1 MPAVFHL
8 RRFLLW
14 ACAPAVLWAATGP
27 SAVPDP
33 RTTGTPFLRVWTA
46 EEYGASPVNWHI
58 VQHPGTGFIY
68 AANNYGVLEYDGA
81 AWRLLGLPNEG
92 RASTLAL
99 DPAGHLWAAG
109 DDIARLEPDTTGR
122 LRARSQLDRLP
133 ESDRTIG
140 SIVFSAAGPDFV
152 AFASSGRLFVFPDTG
167 PAYALTTPTRIS
179 SLWLAGDELQ
189 VTLND
194 GKMLRLRDRQLANA
208 TFSLGPP
215 AAIGGNIWIVYD
227 VKPAGP
233 GRWRLATNRG
243 LVTTAADAGPSELT
257 IPVSREILAESQIT
271 AALVLANGGYACASV
286 RSGLLVF
293 DPAGRL
299 IRQVQRS
306 HGLPGNR
313 IDQLCEDAE
322 GGLWL
327 AQRIG
332 LTRIQLDSPFSLHG
346 IAQGLEG
353 GPRKLLRHAGRL
365 FVGHN
370 EGLAVSS
377 DDGRFREIPGMRLGT
392 NRLLAHAGRLFVT
405 SGSLREVRPDLTLR
419 PLSREAFAPLIALRR
434 APDLLLGGMSTGI
447 WIDALKSDTVESR
460 GRIEQVPG
468 PISHLLDG
476 GDGFVWAS
484 NPAGRI
490 WRIDFRAGVRTDAPV
505 RAYGEADGLL
515 PALRRDDPLLF
526 ELGGEIIV
534 SSARWLLRHDRA
546 TDRFVPETRI
556 AGLDGRQTGATD
568 MSRDDAG
575 ETWLRLG
582 PPRRAVVRL
591 AEDGRGGWRAVPL
604 ATDALAALVG
614 NGLYADSAARTVWVA
629 GQGALVAIALD
640 WQPAYTAPPLLAFI
654 RSIETPE
661 GTPLLDP
668 AAGAAALTAEHN
680 ALRVT
685 FAAPTFS
692 PDYRGQTGTAYRTRL
707 DGLDA
712 GWSEWSSAPHRDFTN
727 LPYRGFTFRVQA
739 RDLAGRLSEETVL
752 AFAIAPPWWLTR
764 WAYGV
769 YAGLGAL
776 LLLGFIQLR
785 TRALRRRNEQLAAAV
800 ATRTGE
806 LHRQNFELAR
816 LHQLE
821 LDEKISAQLAE
832 EKARLEVLR
841 YQLNPHFLFNAL
853 NSVCAQII
861 REPVAA
867 RAMVVRLADFC
878 RLTLHRPGDEEAAM
892 TIGQELK
899 LLGAYLEIEQARLGD
914 LITVEI
920 QSDPAA
926 EAVRIPPFL
935 LLPLVENAV
944 KYGSA
949 TSPEHL
955 VVRLTVRRGEGE
967 VVEIE
972 VANTG
977 QWLVPGAH
985 SAPSHGIGLE
995 NLRQRLAR
1003 YYPGAHEFTTAAAD
1017 GWVFMRLRLLRPL
1030 AEAKPA

>member
-1 MPAVFHL
+1 M
-8 RRFLLW
+8 
-14 ACAPAVLWAATGP
+14 LWAASGAA
-27 SAVPDP
+27 SVPDP

-81 AWRLLGLPNEG
+81 AWRLIGLSNEG
-92 RASTLAL
+92 RAATLAIDATGL
-99 DPAGHLWAAG
+99 LWAAG
-109 DDIARLEPDTTGR
+109 DDIARLEPDATGQ
-122 LRARSQLDRLP
+122 LRARSQLGRLP

-152 AFASSGRLFVFPDTG
+152 AFASSKRLFVFPATG
-167 PAYALTTPTRIS
+167 PAYALPTPTRIA
-179 SLWLAGDELQ
+179 SLWLAGAELQ

-194 GKMLRLRDRQLANA
+194 GRMLRLHDRMLADA
-208 TFSLGPP
+208 TFALQPP
-215 AAIGGNIWIVYD
+215 TAIVGRIWIVYD

-243 LVTTAADAGPSELT
+243 LVTTAADAGPAELT
-257 IPVSREILAESQIT
+257 IPVDRAILAESQIT
-271 AALVLANGGYACASV
+271 AAVVLANGGYACASV
-286 RSGLLVF
+286 RGGLLVF

-327 AQRIG
+327 AQRTG
-332 LTRIQLDSPFSLHG
+332 LARLQLDSPFSLHG

-353 GPRKLLRHAGRL
+353 GPRTLLRHAGRL

-377 DDGRFREIPGMRLGT
+377 DDGRFREIPGMRLGA
-392 NRLLAHAGRLFVT
+392 NRLVAHAGRLFVT
-405 SGSLREVRPDLTLR
+405 SGSLREVLPDLTLH
-419 PLSREAFAPLIALRR
+419 PLSHEAFSPLLALCRT
-434 APDLLLGGMSTGI
+434 PDLLLGGMSTGI
-447 WIDALKSDTVESR
+447 WIDALKGDTVESR

-468 PISHLLDG
+468 PISHLLDS
-476 GDGFVWAS
+476 GDGFVWAAS
-484 NPAGRI
+484 PAGQV

-505 RAYGEADGLL
+505 RAYGETDGLL
-515 PALRRDDPLLF
+515 PAVRRDEPLLF
-526 ELGGEIIV
+526 DLGGEVLV

-556 AGLDGRQTGATD
+556 AGLDAQQTGATD
-568 MSRDDAG
+568 MSRDESGA
-575 ETWLRLG
+575 TWLRLG

-591 AEDGRGGWRAVPL
+591 ADDGQGGWRAVPL
-604 ATDALAALVG
+604 ATAALAVLVS
-614 NGLYADSAARTVWVA
+614 NGLYADPAARTVWVA

-640 WQPAYTAPPLLAFI
+640 WRPAHTAPPLRVFI

-668 AAGAAALTAEHN
+668 AALDDGSAVLPAERN
-680 ALRVT
+680 ALRIT

-692 PDYRGQTGTAYRTRL
+692 PDYRGQTRTVYRTRL

-727 LPYRGFTFRVQA
+727 LPYRVFTFRAQA
-739 RDLAGRLSEETVL
+739 RDLAGRLSGETTFGFRL
-752 AFAIAPPWWLTR
+752 SPPWWLTDF
-764 WAYGV
+764 AYGI

-776 LLLGFIQLR
+776 ALLGFIQLR
-785 TRALRRRNEQLAAAV
+785 TRALHRRNEQLAVAV
-800 ATRTGE
+800 AARVGE
-806 LHRQNFELAR
+806 LHRQNLELAR

-821 LDEKISAQLAE
+821 LDEKLSARLAE

-853 NSVCAQII
+853 TSVCAQII

-878 RLTLHRPGDEEAAM
+878 RLTLHRSSDEEAAL

-914 LITVEI
+914 LITVRIEA
-920 QSDPAA
+920 DPAA
-926 EAVRIPPFL
+926 ETVHIPPFL
-935 LLPLVENAV
+935 LLPIVENAV

-955 VVRLTVRRGEGE
+955 VVRLTVRHGERG

-977 QWLVPGAH
+977 QWLKPGAH

-1003 YYPGAHEFTTAAAD
+1003 YYPGAHEFTTAAEG

-1030 AEAKPA
+1030 AGTPPA